1 MKYNELSARN
11 IESAKYYGFDLQSNL
26 LMEECAEL
34 IQAVNKYKRKIY
46 SGLSV
51 YSTLDNLIEEIA
63 DVELMLE
70 QIKALL
76 NISDKYIEAWKKD
89 KVERTRNR
97 IAKERCGNLEID
109 GTETK
114 NIKPGTIEPLPGE

>member
-1 MKYNELSARN
+1 MKYNEISAHN
-11 IESAKYYGFDLQSNL
+11 IERAKYYGFDLQSNL
-26 LMEECAEL
+26 LMEEYGEL

-51 YSTLDNLIEEIA
+51 YTSLDKLIEEIA

-76 NISDKYIEAWKKD
+76 NISEKYIETWKKE
-89 KVERTRNR
+89 KVERTRMI
-97 IAKERCGNLEID
+97 IAKELLDNGSV
-109 GTETK
+109 
-114 NIKPGTIEPLPGE
+114 

>member
-1 MKYNELSARN
+1 MKYNEISAHN

-26 LMEECAEL
+26 LMEECGEL

-51 YSTLDNLIEEIA
+51 YTSLDKLIEEIA

-76 NISDKYIEAWKKD
+76 NISEKYIETWKKE
-89 KVERTRNR
+89 KVERTRMI
-97 IAKERCGNLEID
+97 IAKELLDNGSV
-109 GTETK
+109 
-114 NIKPGTIEPLPGE
+114 